1 MKRAISVLLFLVAFA
16 LFPAHAGDAERGHEL
31 YDAYCTQCHGMDG
44 SGGGINV
51 EDMDVMPRD
60 HTDPDEMGARND
72 AELAKAIRGGGK
84 AVNKSVLMPAW
95 EGNLSDQQID
105 DLVAYLRQLCC
116 NE

>member
-1 MKRAISVLLFLVAFA
+1 MRCAIRALLLLGVLA
-16 LFPAHAGDAERGHEL
+16 LAPAHAGDAERGRQV

-44 SGGGINV
+44 SGGGLNV

-60 HTDPDEMGARND
+60 HTDPDEMGARTD

-95 EGNLSDQQID
+95 EGNLSDQQVD
-105 DLVAYLRQLCC
+105 DLIAYLRRLCC